1 MAEILSAIF
10 PKSTL
15 SEILSA
21 VYLQDRRGMH
31 FRFSLEPL
39 SHFLGTALSALEIRM
54 YNKYPPSPSRDPSPP
69 YIGPLN
75 PLSEQPQ
82 ERSSRALSFAGSGDH
97 LLH

>member
-1 MAEILSAIF
+1 MTEILSAIF

-15 SEILSA
+15 SEILYA

-31 FRFSLEPL
+31 FHFSLEPL
-39 SHFLGTALSALEIRM
+39 SHFLGIALSALEIRM
-54 YNKYPPSPSRDPSPP
+54 YNKSPPFPSHDPSPP

-82 ERSSRALSFAGSGDH
+82 EHSSRAMSF
-97 LLH
+97 